1 MTTYKSCH
9 RGTLLS
15 TIAVL
20 LIFYAALASSWA
32 QEPVEERS
40 RLNDAVESAIMPG
53 NMSGALAEE
62 ALRVARSAFGD
73 TDARTFTSL
82 NGLAVLYSSQGRY
95 GEAEPLH
102 EQALERRRVIL
113 GPGHRDTLRS
123 LSNLAALYQSQG
135 RYPAAALRA
144 TQLAY
149 IKARQPPDTW
159 APYVLIGGT
168 P

>member
-1 MTTYKSCH
+1 MTTYRSCH

-32 QEPVEERS
+32 QEPGEERS
-40 RLNDAVESAIMPG
+40 RLNEAMESAYHAREHVRG
-53 NMSGALAEE
+53 TALAEE

-82 NGLAVLYSSQGRY
+82 NGLAVLYSGQGRY

-123 LSNLAALYQSQG
+123 LSNLAALW